1 MNKIILFLSLICFK
15 FSFGQSNSECKF
27 FNVNA
32 KYLYPNLKYS
42 ETAQSFV
49 NSSLNK
55 LNFDNVHVS
64 VLIQDNINN
73 CYATSVYGYPL
84 LVLDINWLNNF
95 STNSDWFHVYV
106 IGHEIGH
113 ILLNHMYIKPI
124 DDNQSQQIELDA
136 DMIGGLLLQ
145 KYYYPYSSLGI
156 IYPKALYTAI
166 DNSHPSTRRRVMAV
180 DEVLAMGDKS
190 IISVLNTRSFDI
202 SKSVVSDVE
211 KLKSFQ
217 RSWNSF
223 SKSPNRANYE
233 NCINDISYVFNPSN
247 SDYYLGLIMS
257 IVRTSYTMNIINDM
271 EFNNKI
277 EYLYSITLNVR
288 ILLYK
293 VDLCKNGNWGKD
305 IYDLKF
311 DKRLSIVDK
320 QLITP
325 QDKLNYCKYLTYQF
339 SSNLVSKEKLLIWY
353 KSNISPL
360 MNANDFELRTEFLSI
375 SFVLYHL
382 LGDYSVAKN
391 FAEMNLEYWRQFELD
406 LCVKNNLSIAYDN
419 LGLIFFR
426 QGIYDSSLIT
436 YKIALSLTNEV
447 NKGNLKELDQIQF
460 QIARCYYHLLD
471 YSKAKY
477 FLDLTT
483 TIEDGFYFYLKG
495 LVYYKSELKSQAYVY
510 FNKSCTLKNE
520 KSCQA
525 LELLY

>member
-1 MNKIILFLSLICFK
+1 MKKIVLFLSLICFN

-32 KYLYPNLKYS
+32 KFLYPNLKYS

-55 LNFDNVHVS
+55 LNFDNIHIS

-113 ILLNHMYIKPI
+113 IVLNHLFNNPTN
-124 DDNQSQQIELDA
+124 DNQRQQMELDA

-145 KYYYPYSSLGI
+145 KYYYPYNSLGV
-156 IYPKALYTAI
+156 IYPKTLYTTL
-166 DNSHPSTRRRVMAV
+166 DNSHPSTRRRVVAV
-180 DEVLAMGDKS
+180 DKVLAMGDKS
-190 IISVLNTRSFDI
+190 IMSVLSARSFDI
-202 SKSVVSDVE
+202 NKSVVSDVE

-223 SKSPNRANYE
+223 SKNPNKANYE

-257 IVRTSYTMNIINDM
+257 IIRTSYAMDIIDDM

-277 EYLYSITLNVR
+277 EHLYSITFNVR

-311 DKRLSIVDK
+311 DNRLSTVER

-325 QDKLNYCKYLTYQF
+325 QDKLNYCKYLVYQF
-339 SSNLVSKEKLLIWY
+339 SSKLVSKEKLLIWY
-353 KSNISPL
+353 KSNILHL
-360 MNANDFELRTEFLSI
+360 MSMDDFELRTEFLSI

-382 LGDYSVAKN
+382 IGDYSVAKN
-391 FAEMNLEYWRQFELD
+391 FADMNLKYWQQFELD
-406 LCVKNNLSIAYDN
+406 LYVKNNLSIAYDN

-426 QGIYDSSLIT
+426 QGIYDSSLIN
-436 YKIALSLTNEV
+436 YHIAIGLKNEV
-447 NKGNLKELDQIQF
+447 SMGSQTELDQIQF
-460 QIARCYYHLLD
+460 QIARCYYHLSQ
-471 YSKAKY
+471 YQKAKY

-483 TIEDGFYFYLKG
+483 TMDDGFYFYLKG
-495 LVYYKSELKSQAYVY
+495 LVYYKSDLKSQAYVY

-525 LELLY
+525 LETLY